1 MGLRLA
7 FFRSCEISNFVINAD
22 QLVLLLLLDLLLKI
36 GFGFLLALPKPEFD
50 VYALPTYS
58 LDLCVFFLLIFL
70 FAKLWKKT
78 ELFLTI
84 CVIAVSLTPITS
96 SLAYLERYLSLN
108 PDDLISHYH
117 WWVFVIALYSL
128 AVLWRIFYV
137 ASSRLKGLTVLI
149 FLSAIATSALQHH
162 YFSEYQEFWYL
173 VETDDEDVEEENK
186 WAEYRAMDAE
196 ELMYQQPKILASA
209 LQTLKPQRDHK
220 SDLFFV
226 GFAGYASE
234 DVFSK
239 EVVFAKN
246 LLDTRFDTKNHSINL
261 INHLSTRKTLP
272 LANATNLAATL
283 KQVGSLMNKEDD
295 VLLMYLTS
303 HGSKE
308 HKLSVSFWP
317 LQLND
322 ISPEKLR
329 TMLDD
334 AGIKWRVIII
344 SACYSGGF
352 IKALENNETLIA
364 TASASDKTSFGC
376 GSESQFTYF
385 GEALFKDQLS
395 HEYSLVTAL
404 QQVRTD
410 IDKREK
416 REKIE
421 ASLPQLSIGKFIQIK
436 LDSLGKEIQ
445 LRQ

>member
-1 MGLRLA
+1 LA
-7 FFRSCEISNFVINAD
+7 IS
-22 QLVLLLLLDLLLKI
+22 
-36 GFGFLLALPKPEFD
+36 
-50 VYALPTYS
+50 
-58 LDLCVFFLLIFL
+58 
-70 FAKLWKKT
+70 
-78 ELFLTI
+78 
-84 CVIAVSLTPITS
+84 
-96 SLAYLERYLSLN
+96 
-108 PDDLISHYH
+108 
-117 WWVFVIALYSL
+117 
-128 AVLWRIFYV
+128 WRIFYV
-137 ASSRLKGLTVLI
+137 ASGRLKGFTVLI
-149 FLSAIATSALQHH
+149 LLSVIATGVLQLH
-162 YFSEYQEFWYL
+162 YFMDYQKFWYTAEADDAE
-173 VETDDEDVEEENK
+173 ETAK

-209 LQTLKPQRDHK
+209 LQTLKPQRDHT

-226 GFAGYASE
+226 GFAGYATQ

-272 LANATNLAATL
+272 LANATNLAITL
-283 KQVGSLMNKEDD
+283 KQIGSLMNKEED

-376 GSESQFTYF
+376 GAESQFTYF

-410 IDKREK
+410 IDNREK

-421 ASLPQLSIGKFIQIK
+421 ASLPQLSIGKSIQIK